1 MKLRSQQV
9 ATSNELADRMLGAQ
23 RKEEELRPYQEKI
36 DIPTLLK
43 MRANHFRVLRSV
55 IEAKG
60 QMSTKITIAHGR
72 NFHLYQETLDE
83 DYVHLELEGIKF
95 EASYN
100 RVMVPIPVHVWEVI
114 RRYPGIDLK
123 YADRTDTEIRRYVE
137 QEVDERVKLYE
148 EADERSKGLVSLS
161 GSLVFGTA
169 DQPRDQQI
177 AAGVEYFTKVR
188 EHQRQIKQAIEEL
201 EQANSKR

>member
-1 MKLRSQQV
+1 M
-9 ATSNELADRMLGAQ
+9 
-23 RKEEELRPYQEKI
+23 
-36 DIPTLLK
+36 
-43 MRANHFRVLRSV
+43 
-55 IEAKG
+55 KG

-72 NFHLYQETLDE
+72 NFHLYQEALDE
-83 DYVHLELEGIKF
+83 DNVHLELEGIKF

-148 EADERSKGLVSLS
+148 EADERS
-161 GSLVFGTA
+161 
-169 DQPRDQQI
+169 
-177 AAGVEYFTKVR
+177 
-188 EHQRQIKQAIEEL
+188 
-201 EQANSKR
+201 